1 MSKIFEYQLWH
12 FCALVISITVFIF
25 SGKYVEFLN
34 VVSLF
39 GIDTVFWLALALFFP
54 LAHQLY
60 VAIVWRLELYKNYF
74 SSRFGWKKSFLIYRL
89 GFSALFG
96 SHLIFIIFL
105 AYVNRGTLKVE
116 PFWVYFLVAFIMPIV
131 AYLFYSV
138 KRYFTFE
145 RAYGIDHFDK
155 NYNVPNVKQGI
166 FRFTNKGMYVFGL
179 LIFIFRH
186 YFFSLKLPLLLH
198 FLTISIS
205 GYITMQ
211 QKTRYETDIWFYSIM
226 FKAKKMYNSTNK
238 HRG

>member
-25 SGKYVEFLN
+25 LGKYVEFFS
-34 VVSLF
+34 VGSLF
-39 GIDTVFWLALALFFP
+39 GIDTVFWLALALFSP

-96 SHLIFIIFL
+96 SRLIFIIFL
-105 AYVNRGTLKVE
+105 AYANRGTLKVE

-155 NYNVPNVKQGI
+155 NYNVPYVKQGI
-166 FRFTNKGMYVFGL
+166 FRFTNNGMYVFGL
-179 LIFIFRH
+179 LILYI
-186 YFFSLKLPLLLH
+186 PALLLFSKVALVVALFNH
-198 FLTISIS
+198 L
-205 GYITMQ
+205 YIWVHYYATEKPDMKQ
-211 QKTRYETDIWFYSIM
+211 IYG
-226 FKAKKMYNSTNK
+226 STP
-238 HRG
+238 